1 MTKELST
8 VVQEMPKIELHRHL
22 EGSLRLSTLVDIAA
36 QYDLEMP
43 EYNIETLRPFV
54 QMMPDDPRNS
64 EHFLGKFMTL
74 RQFYRTPEI
83 IARITREIVEDAAAD
98 NVRYMELR
106 FTPKALCNI
115 SELSIEEIVEL
126 VCDTANATAR
136 EQGIVV
142 KYLVSMNRHESVELG
157 EAALRAA
164 IRNQHRGV
172 VGVDLAGD
180 EANYSSLPF
189 RHLFLRAKSA
199 GLGVTIH
206 AGEWA
211 KADSVWD
218 AIGNL
223 SADRVG
229 HGVHVIGDPAMVQVL
244 VDRNITLEVCPT
256 SNVLSGI
263 FGAMAQHPL
272 RDLTRQ
278 GVATTLNTDDPLI
291 CNITL
296 SDEIMIALEHMQLT
310 LDEIKQM
317 MIRAAQASF
326 LPDAERAE
334 LVRQFQAYMDSVTH
348 A

>member
-36 QYDLEMP
+36 QYGFDIPAYDIKM
-43 EYNIETLRPFV
+43 LRPFV

-142 KYLVSMNRHESVELG
+142 KYLVSMNRHEAVELG

-211 KADSVWD
+211 RADSVWD

-229 HGVHVIGDPAMVQVL
+229 HGVHVIDDPAMVQVL

-348 A
+348 S